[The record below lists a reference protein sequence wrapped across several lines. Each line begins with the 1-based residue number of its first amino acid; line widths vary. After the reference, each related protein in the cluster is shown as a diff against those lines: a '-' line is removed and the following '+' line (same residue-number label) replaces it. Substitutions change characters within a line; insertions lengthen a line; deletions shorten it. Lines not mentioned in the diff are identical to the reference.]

1 VNVRYPVLA
10 AILLY
15 YATAHAETPA
25 PATNT
30 LDAAKR
36 DLRELPAVER
46 SKDILGKSSGI
57 GSAGLPTLTLP
68 GEGSTPQNKPE
79 PNAPPSPTWLQDALN
94 QTDADRGQRRP
105 GRDSTLARDP
115 ANGYKPTHATDPL
128 AQYLGQWMTPRDR
141 ELLRPEA
148 GKDGSDQKSKGPL
161 DQTGPA
167 SELSGVTALQTGL
180 LQEPAK
186 NPYLQEPEPLP
197 LAPNP
202 FAPAV
207 TTNAGANER
216 SRLPAPLPAANPD
229 RPTSLPSSPNPVV
242 APLAPAAPS
251 PAAPIVDDRK
261 YFPQLRRF

>member
-1 VNVRYPVLA
+1 VNVRYPALA
-10 AILLY
+10 AILL

-46 SKDILGKSSGI
+46 SKDVLGKSSGL

-68 GEGSTPQNKPE
+68 GDGSTTQSKPE
-79 PNAPPSPTWLQDALN
+79 PDAPPSPTWLQDALN

-105 GRDSTLARDP
+105 IRDTTLLRDP
-115 ANGYKPTHATDPL
+115 ANGYKPAQATDPL

-148 GKDGSDQKSKGPL
+148 RKEVADQKTKGPL
-161 DQTGPA
+161 DQTGLTP
-167 SELSGVTALQTGL
+167 ELSGTPVLLTGPM
-180 LQEPAK
+180 QDSAK
-186 NPYLQEPEPLP
+186 NPYLQEPEPQS

-207 TTNAGANER
+207 TTNTGPNER
-216 SRLPAPLPAANPD
+216 SRVPATLSATTPSQPN
-229 RPTSLPSSPNPVV
+229 TLPSSPKPTV